1 LYGRTSWVI
10 IEAMGGI
17 LGSAGRRSNPLGSI
31 GVLTGSIGAA
41 FSVVL
46 WIHYFQ
52 PETTFL
58 GEYSSQIVYGAL
70 GDQLRLL
77 ASVFG
82 VMGIIAGIAGGLGGN
97 GTGGT
102 VAALLLGIV
111 GVSYPALAYLNL
123 LEGFVPNPV
132 R

>member
-1 LYGRTSWVI
+1 LYGRPRGVI
-10 IEAMGGI
+10 IVRMGGI
-17 LGSAGRRSNPLGSI
+17 LGSAGKTSNPLSPI
-31 GVLTGSIGAA
+31 GLITGVIGAA

-46 WIHYFQ
+46 WIHYFN
-52 PETTFL
+52 PDTAIL
-58 GEYSSQIVYGAL
+58 GQYSTQIASGAM

-82 VMGIIAGIAGGLGGN
+82 VMAIIAGIAGGLGGN
-97 GTGGT
+97 GNAGT
-102 VAALLLGIV
+102 VGSLLLGIV

-132 R
+132 